1 MVPEEITEQPERN
14 LKHYTHIRFMAILY
28 LAYPIIIAQLGSI
41 LQGWADT
48 IMVGQYGTPEL
59 SAAGFVNN
67 VFNLCLYFLLGIS
80 YATTPVVA
88 AFFSQGKHKDVL
100 RSFHESNLVN
110 LLMSLVVMTLL
121 LILYLNIH
129 HLGQPTELL
138 PLIRPY
144 FITLLLSLPFLA
156 LFNSMKQYSDA
167 LGNTKSPMWV
177 MIGSNILN
185 FLLNYIF
192 IFVIDLGLLGAG
204 IATFISRALMPFA
217 MWLILRNKRQAM
229 VQGQNVSPNRQGV
242 LTLVRL
248 GIPISVQ
255 LCLEAGSFNVCVL
268 FMGWIGAAA
277 LAAHQIMG
285 TVCTLAFMVIYGIGA
300 AAAIRIAHHRG
311 LGDWEEVRRTAQTAL
326 CLSFIIDA
334 FIVVAICLAG
344 HPITHLFTTSRE
356 VALLVIS
363 FLPAFVCY
371 QIGDCIQIIYANA
384 LRAIEDVRT
393 MMFYAFIAYILV
405 SIPLAYIFAFPLH
418 LGAAGIWWSF
428 PFGLSTAGICY
439 YLQFRSHVRKELQKQ
454 K

>member
-1 MVPEEITEQPERN
+1 MT
-14 LKHYTHIRFMAILY
+14 THARSIAILR
-28 LAYPIIIAQLGSI
+28 LACPIIIAQLGSI

-88 AFFSQGKHKDVL
+88 AFFSQGKHREVL

-110 LLMSLVVMTLL
+110 LLMSLVVMALL
-121 LILYLNIH
+121 FILYLNIH
-129 HLGQPTELL
+129 HLGQPDELL

-144 FITLLLSLPFLA
+144 FIILLLSLPFLA
-156 LFNSMKQYSDA
+156 LFNSMKQYFDA
-167 LGNTKSPMWV
+167 LGNTKAPMWV

-185 FLLNYIF
+185 FVLNYLL
-192 IFVIDLGLLGAG
+192 IFVLDLGLFGAG
-204 IATFISRALMPFA
+204 LATFISRAFMPLA
-217 MWLILRNKRQAM
+217 MWLVLQHRQKTIGN
-229 VQGQNVSPNRQGV
+229 GQRVLPNRQGI
-242 LTLVRL
+242 LNLIRL

-255 LCLEAGSFNVCVL
+255 LCLEAGSFNICVL

-311 LGDWEEVRRTAQTAL
+311 IGNWEEVRRTAQTAV
-326 CLSFIIDA
+326 CLSFMIDA
-334 FIVVAICLAG
+334 FIVAAICLAS
-344 HPITHLFTTSRE
+344 HPITRLFTTSHE
-356 VALLVIS
+356 VTVLVIS

-384 LRAIEDVRT
+384 LRAIEDVRA
-393 MMFYAFIAYILV
+393 MMFYAFVAYIMV
-405 SIPLAYIFAFPLH
+405 SIPLAYLFAFPLH
-418 LGAAGIWWSF
+418 MGAVGIWWSF
-428 PFGLSTAGICY
+428 PFGLTTAGICY
-439 YLQFRSHVRKELQKQ
+439 YLQFRRHMRKGGKGCNMIVS
-454 K
+454 